1 MYDTLILIDSLV
13 LVREMLARDSE
24 FVEME
29 RWYIRLHILYFIIR
43 IFSGHF

>member
-13 LVREMLARDSE
+13 LVRKMLARDNE

-29 RWYIRLHILYFIIR
+29 RWYIRLHIYFIIR